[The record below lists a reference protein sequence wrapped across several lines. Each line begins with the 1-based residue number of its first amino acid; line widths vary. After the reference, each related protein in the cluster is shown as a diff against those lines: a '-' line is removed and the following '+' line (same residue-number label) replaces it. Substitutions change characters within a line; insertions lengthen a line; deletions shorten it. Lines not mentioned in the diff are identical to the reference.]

1 MDWKELKHEI
11 NMSMVD
17 FIRTQGLKC
26 NILVLGKKEHE
37 VLQSDETKKEFFRN
51 EAFLDYVDEYKLGQK
66 FGDSSGDIKL
76 GNSGGDIEQIWGMR
90 ICRINVDSVI
100 KAGHVV

>member
-17 FIRTQGLKC
+17 FKRTHGLEC
-26 NILVLGKKEHE
+26 NVLILGKKEYE
-37 VLQSDETKKEFFRN
+37 ALQSDEVKKEFFETN
-51 EAFLDYVDEYKLGQK
+51 MYGLKQK
-66 FGDSSGDIKL
+66 FGDSSGDI
-76 GNSGGDIEQIWGMR
+76 EQIWSMR
-90 ICRINVDSVI
+90 VCRINIDSII